1 MRFALV
7 LLYATA
13 ALATE
18 SAFDGVW
25 EVPVPGRPTGV
36 VIEIKTDGSRL
47 TGSFSGPN
55 GRLELRNGSVS
66 GAEMKFDIQFELQGR
81 LIKTRYT
88 GRIENGELILTGET
102 PGTEQKITA
111 KHRAADAGVPD
122 WFSRPDAPAEVAAWL
137 KSNAIPLGD
146 DLAALRERL
155 KGARIVAMGEATHGT
170 SEFQVLK
177 RRTFQML
184 VEQLG
189 YSVFAIESPWAN
201 AVGIDD
207 YINGRVD
214 DLRTALHGHYN
225 WWQTEE
231 FAELLRW
238 MRAYNLDPAHRRKLK
253 LAGFDIRG
261 AGRLTRRV
269 LAYLDRVDPSLRAHV
284 SGFLG
289 GIEEFEV
296 PTYENAGAEAHSRM
310 TAEIDALIRAFDER
324 RDNYIRKTSESEWA
338 EARQSVVVLQQSE
351 ARARLGI
358 GEGSASRD
366 RSMAENVQWIIAH
379 EPPGTKI
386 MLWAGNYHV
395 ADQSLPYPSMGSYLR
410 RVYGDKMAIIGFVFG
425 EGSFR
430 AISSDG
436 DGARTFTV
444 DLPPRGSLDATFAGI
459 GLPLFA
465 VDLRTATGR
474 VAEWL
479 TGPLIS
485 RQIGAA
491 YSEKTAPIYTYEIT
505 PRVSYDILLYVAK
518 TTGTRPL

>member
-1 MRFALV
+1 MLCA
-7 LLYATA
+7 AA
-13 ALATE
+13 ALAME

-25 EVPVPGRPTGV
+25 EVPVPGRPTGI

-55 GRLELRNGSVS
+55 GRLELRKGSVT
-66 GAEMKFDIQFELQGR
+66 GEEAKFDIEFAFQGR
-81 LIKTRYT
+81 LITTRFT
-88 GRIENGELILTGET
+88 GRIENGELILTGEM
-102 PGTEQKITA
+102 PGIEQKMTA
-111 KHRAADAGVPD
+111 KRRAADAGAPD
-122 WFSRPDAPAEVAAWL
+122 WFSRPDAPAEITEWL
-137 KSNAIPLGD
+137 KSNGMPLGD
-146 DLAALRERL
+146 DLASFRERI
-155 KGARIVAMGEATHGT
+155 KGSRIVAMGEATHGT

-189 YSVFAIESPWAN
+189 YTVFAIESPWAN
-201 AVGIDD
+201 SVAIDD

-253 LAGFDIRG
+253 FAGFDIRG
-261 AGRLTRRV
+261 AGQLTRRV

-296 PTYENAGAEAHSRM
+296 PSYENAGAEAHSRM
-310 TAEIDALIRAFDER
+310 KAEIDALIRAFDER

-338 EARQSVVVLQQSE
+338 EARQSAVVLQQSE
-351 ARARLGI
+351 ARARLGT
-358 GEGSASRD
+358 GAGSASRD
-366 RSMAENVQWIIAH
+366 RSMAENVQWIIDR
-379 EPPGTKI
+379 EPPGTKV
-386 MLWAGNYHV
+386 MLWAHNGHV
-395 ADQSLPYPSMGSYLR
+395 ADQSLPYQSMGSYLR
-410 RVYGDKMAIIGFVFG
+410 RIYGDALAICGFVFG

-430 AISSDG
+430 AIPSDG
-436 DGARTFTV
+436 GGARTFTV
-444 DLPPRGSLDATFAGI
+444 GPPPRGSLDATFGGT
-459 GLPLFA
+459 GLPLFG

-474 VAEWL
+474 AAEWL
-479 TGPLIS
+479 TGPQIS
-485 RQIGAA
+485 RQIGGE
-491 YSEKTAPIYTYEIT
+491 YSEKTAPIYTHDIT
-505 PRVSYDILLYVAK
+505 PRASYDILIYVAK